1 MAFPQN
7 FKKRMVEADNK
18 KKGVPPQ
25 FTKKKMG
32 AKGIGPSKIPP
43 GLLALGKQ
51 GM

>member
-7 FKKRMVEADNK
+7 FKKRMVEANNK

-25 FTKKKMG
+25 FTKKNAG
-32 AKGIGPSKIPP
+32 KGIGPSKIPP